1 MPTERE
7 IAAEKEE
14 AKVYYDKLLSTYEL
28 LKGENVN
35 MPKHAERAMKA
46 QMSVFAGIY
55 NRDYALYKRGV
66 DKYAK
71 YGNPEKYND
80 MVDVAV
86 LASDDPSLHDALSSS
101 SNQVKTFY
109 DRKLA
114 LYKSLHNSY
123 RTVLAVVP

>member
-7 IAAEKEE
+7 IAAEKQE

-28 LKGENVN
+28 LKGKNVS

-71 YGNPEKYND
+71 YGNPDKYLND
-80 MVDVAV
+80 VVDRVFIV
-86 LASDDPSLHDALSSS
+86 SDDPFMHGALSSS

-114 LYKSLHNSY
+114 LYKSLYNKLPRGY
-123 RTVLAVVP
+123 FQ

>member
-1 MPTERE
+1 
-7 IAAEKEE
+7 
-14 AKVYYDKLLSTYEL
+14 
-28 LKGENVN
+28 
-35 MPKHAERAMKA
+35 
-46 QMSVFAGIY
+46 
-55 NRDYALYKRGV
+55 
-66 DKYAK
+66 
-71 YGNPEKYND
+71 

-86 LASDDPSLHDALSSS
+86 LASDDPSMHDALSSS